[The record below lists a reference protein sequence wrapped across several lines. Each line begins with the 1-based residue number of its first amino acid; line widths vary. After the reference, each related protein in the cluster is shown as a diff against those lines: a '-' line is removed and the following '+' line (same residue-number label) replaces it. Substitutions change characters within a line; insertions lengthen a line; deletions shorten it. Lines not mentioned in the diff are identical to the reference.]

1 MKKKLILMAAI
12 LSVASLASSCGNEKS
27 SDNANIAV
35 EMMVCNNSE
44 NNDGSEYYITKAWKE
59 KFNIDLKLVQSNTAS
74 SLNERVKL
82 LIAADE
88 LPDIVS
94 PLDLFTAKKLGMSKA
109 LVSVDE
115 YEGIMPDFQNYV
127 KKDVRAYT
135 SMLADDGHLYVIP
148 KINETPEYMS
158 VPIIRADLVKEAG
171 CEMPKT
177 MEELTLVLEKI
188 KAIHPEITGVVSRN
202 QINSL
207 TAFGVMYKT
216 AMGMIYDN
224 VSDRWIYAPMYDGY
238 KEMVTDL
245 NTLHGKDLLD
255 KEFFTASTE
264 QWEEKL
270 VNKTGVFTI
279 DWPARA
285 KMEEDAYKLLH
296 PEDSVFDLQLMLP
309 LTTKNSPEMRINTS
323 QVVGSSS
330 AYAVSSK
337 TKDPERLL
345 KAINYLYTDEGA
357 TLLQWG
363 KEGSEFEVIDGKK
376 KFLPHIY
383 TSYNSEGSVNAG
395 AVYGVAASHLQR
407 LNRDDGVSNLSEEV
421 AEYDRVVKETI
432 TDRFETNYGI
442 SLTFTDEQ
450 SDEIRRILADLET
463 YVTENSINMIFGSKP
478 LSEYDSF
485 VQNIKEMGGN
495 SLEEI
500 YKDAYAKYTSM
511 NKEVTN

>member
-1 MKKKLILMAAI
+1 M
-12 LSVASLASSCGNEKS
+12 
-27 SDNANIAV
+27 
-35 EMMVCNNSE
+35 
-44 NNDGSEYYITKAWKE
+44 
-59 KFNIDLKLVQSNTAS
+59 
-74 SLNERVKL
+74 
-82 LIAADE
+82 
-88 LPDIVS
+88 
-94 PLDLFTAKKLGMSKA
+94 
-109 LVSVDE
+109 
-115 YEGIMPDFQNYV
+115 
-127 KKDVRAYT
+127 
-135 SMLADDGHLYVIP
+135 
-148 KINETPEYMS
+148 
-158 VPIIRADLVKEAG
+158 
-171 CEMPKT
+171 
-177 MEELTLVLEKI
+177 
-188 KAIHPEITGVVSRN
+188 
-202 QINSL
+202 
-207 TAFGVMYKT
+207 
-216 AMGMIYDN
+216 
-224 VSDRWIYAPMYDGY
+224 
-238 KEMVTDL
+238 
-245 NTLHGKDLLD
+245 
-255 KEFFTASTE
+255 
-264 QWEEKL
+264 
-270 VNKTGVFTI
+270 
-279 DWPARA
+279 
-285 KMEEDAYKLLH
+285 
-296 PEDSVFDLQLMLP
+296 
-309 LTTKNSPEMRINTS
+309 
-323 QVVGSSS
+323 
-330 AYAVSSK
+330 
-337 TKDPERLL
+337 

>member
-1 MKKKLILMAAI
+1 
-12 LSVASLASSCGNEKS
+12 
-27 SDNANIAV
+27 
-35 EMMVCNNSE
+35 
-44 NNDGSEYYITKAWKE
+44 
-59 KFNIDLKLVQSNTAS
+59 
-74 SLNERVKL
+74 
-82 LIAADE
+82 
-88 LPDIVS
+88 
-94 PLDLFTAKKLGMSKA
+94 
-109 LVSVDE
+109 
-115 YEGIMPDFQNYV
+115 
-127 KKDVRAYT
+127 
-135 SMLADDGHLYVIP
+135 
-148 KINETPEYMS
+148 
-158 VPIIRADLVKEAG
+158 
-171 CEMPKT
+171 MPKT

-330 AYAVSSK
+330 AYAV
-337 TKDPERLL
+337 
-345 KAINYLYTDEGA
+345 
-357 TLLQWG
+357 
-363 KEGSEFEVIDGKK
+363 
-376 KFLPHIY
+376 
-383 TSYNSEGSVNAG
+383 
-395 AVYGVAASHLQR
+395 
-407 LNRDDGVSNLSEEV
+407 
-421 AEYDRVVKETI
+421 
-432 TDRFETNYGI
+432 
-442 SLTFTDEQ
+442 
-450 SDEIRRILADLET
+450 
-463 YVTENSINMIFGSKP
+463 
-478 LSEYDSF
+478 
-485 VQNIKEMGGN
+485 
-495 SLEEI
+495 
-500 YKDAYAKYTSM
+500 
-511 NKEVTN
+511 